1 MFYKKQKELLWLI
14 LLLLLLLFFVEDPF
28 INFVLEKQEPL
39 IIKASSE

>member
-14 LLLLLLLFFVEDPF
+14 LLLLLFFVEDPF